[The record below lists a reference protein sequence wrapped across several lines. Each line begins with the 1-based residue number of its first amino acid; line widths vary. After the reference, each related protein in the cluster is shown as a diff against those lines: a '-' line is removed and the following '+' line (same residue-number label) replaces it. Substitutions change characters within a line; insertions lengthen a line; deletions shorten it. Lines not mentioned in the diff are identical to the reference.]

1 MTGDASR
8 QLETVWRMESP
19 RLVARVAR
27 MTGDIGI
34 AEELVQDVLVQ
45 ALQRWPLD
53 GVPERPGA
61 WLATAAHNR
70 ALDHLRQRALH
81 GERQREYAVEL
92 ELHAPPGDGGIA
104 MRADEDDLGDDL
116 LRLMFVA
123 CHPVLPVES
132 RIALTL
138 RLLGGLAVEEIAR
151 ALLSRESTIAQRIVR
166 AKKTLRDA
174 NVPFEVPRRDALA
187 ERLESVLQVLYLVF
201 NEGYAATA
209 GDDLVRPALCEDAMR
224 LARALAGLM
233 PREPEVLG
241 LVALLEL
248 QASRLRSRV
257 DADGNAV
264 LLADQDRGRWDRTL
278 ILHGTAALE
287 RAHAL
292 GGGDGAYVLQA
303 SIAACHARAA
313 TATSTDWPRIAALY
327 ARLADV
333 TGSPVVE
340 LNRAMAES
348 MAHGPAGALVRVDSL
363 VRDGALAGYALLPAV
378 RGDLLDRL
386 GRRDEAAVEFHRAA
400 SLTRNE
406 RERRVLLDRAARCGA
421 A

>member
-1 MTGDASR
+1 MAGDAR
-8 QLETVWRMESP
+8 RLLDTLWRMESP

-27 MTGDIGI
+27 MTRDVGI

-45 ALQRWPLD
+45 ALQRWPVD
-53 GVPERPGA
+53 GIPATPAA
-61 WLATAAHNR
+61 WLATAARNR

-92 ELHAPPGDGGIA
+92 ELHDPSSDHEAA

-132 RIALTL
+132 RVALTL
-138 RLLGGLAVEEIAR
+138 RLLGGLTVEEIAR
-151 ALLSRESTIAQRIVR
+151 ALLARESTISQRIVR

-174 NVPFEVPRRDALA
+174 DVAFEVPRGDALV
-187 ERLESVLQVLYLVF
+187 ERLDTVLQVLYLVF

-209 GDDLVRPALCEDAMR
+209 GADLVRPALCEDAMR
-224 LARALAGLM
+224 LARALSGLM

-241 LVALLEL
+241 LVALMEL
-248 QASRLRSRV
+248 QASRLRARTDS
-257 DADGNAV
+257 DGNAV

-278 ILHGTAALE
+278 ILHGTQALE
-287 RAHAL
+287 RALAL
-292 GGGDGAYVLQA
+292 GGADGVYVLQA
-303 SIAACHARAA
+303 SIAACHARSSSADA
-313 TATSTDWPRIAALY
+313 TDWPRIAALY
-327 ARLADV
+327 ARLAGV

-340 LNRAMAES
+340 LNRAVAES
-348 MAHGPAGALVRVDSL
+348 MASGPDAALPRVDAL
-363 VRDGALAGYALLPAV
+363 VRDGALADYALLPAV

-386 GRRDEAAVEFHRAA
+386 GRAEEAKLEFERAA
-400 SLTRNE
+400 TLSRND
-406 RERRVLLDRAARCGA
+406 RERRVLLDRAARCGVA
-421 A
+421 

>member
-1 MTGDASR
+1 MTG
-8 QLETVWRMESP
+8 TVARLLDTLWRMESP
-19 RLVARVAR
+19 RLVARAAR
-27 MTGDIGI
+27 MTGDVGI
-34 AEELVQDVLVQ
+34 AEELVQDVLLQ
-45 ALQRWPLD
+45 ALQRWPVD
-53 GVPERPGA
+53 GVPAQPAA
-61 WLATAAHNR
+61 WLATAARNR

-81 GERQREYAVEL
+81 GERQRDYAAEL
-92 ELHAPPGDGGIA
+92 ELHAPSREEEAA
-104 MRADEDDLGDDL
+104 MRAHEHDLGDDL

-138 RLLGGLAVEEIAR
+138 RLLGGLTVEEIAR
-151 ALLSRESTIAQRIVR
+151 ALLAREATIAQRIVR

-174 NVPFEVPRRDALA
+174 NVPFEVPRREALA
-187 ERLESVLQVLYLVF
+187 ERLDSVLQVLYLVF

-209 GDDLVRPALCEDAMR
+209 GEDLLRPALCEDAMR
-224 LARALAGLM
+224 LARTLAGLM

-248 QASRLRSRV
+248 QASRLRART

-264 LLADQDRGRWDRTL
+264 LLAEQDRGRWDRTL
-278 ILHGTAALE
+278 ILHGGAALD
-287 RAHAL
+287 RALAL
-292 GGGDGAYVLQA
+292 GGADGIYVLQA

-313 TATSTDWPRIAALY
+313 TADATDWPRIASLY

-348 MAHGPAGALVRVDSL
+348 MASGAADALRRVDAL
-363 VRDGALAGYALLPAV
+363 VRDGHLAGYAMLPAV

-386 GRRDEAAVEFHRAA
+386 GRRDEARIEFERAA
-400 SLTRNE
+400 TLTRNA
-406 RERRVLLDRAARCGA
+406 RERRVLLDRAARCTTA
-421 A
+421 